1 MIPGFENIVEERI
14 KKAQKQ
20 GQFDNLKGA
29 NKPIVFEPYS
39 GPEELRMGYK
49 ILKNAGF
56 LPPEI
61 ELRKKIS
68 HVEELLTA
76 AGNDSEVKQ
85 GLEKKLKF
93 LMTRLDLM
101 RQDASGFSLMNS
113 AYGNAIRKKLS

>member
-1 MIPGFENIVEERI
+1 MIPGFEKIVEDRI
-14 KKAQKQ
+14 RKAQKE
-20 GQFDNLKGA
+20 GSFDNLKGSF
-29 NKPIVFEPYS
+29 KPLEFEEYN
-39 GPEELRMGYK
+39 GPDELRLAHK

-68 HVEELLTA
+68 HVEELLNA
-76 AGNDSEVKQ
+76 AGNDSEQKL
-85 GLEKKLKF
+85 GLEKTLKF

-113 AYGNAIRKKLS
+113 AYGNAIRKTLS